1 MLLHAG
7 PLTVAASGDAGAGG
21 PGLVSGT
28 PRVAQPTPA
37 DVAEVRALAPL
48 AADLTIRC
56 GPFGVPAGV
65 TASLPT
71 LEQGDLGGEPDPAR
85 LPCGEPLHRMGSLH
99 PGGWLLLARDDDT
112 VVVGQREGR
121 VGLGTVVEL
130 GLSDGAFQARRSGG
144 WHLQMPDAS
153 RRVEACFSARAD
165 GTTVTLEWMNE
176 QSPDGALD
184 RVDPR
189 VELFESP
196 DSVHF
201 LLHTRSADHL
211 PTENSWTSGTGR
223 VDVTSF
229 DLDAPLGQRQLLN
242 DQQIPPVVVTL
253 LPDGRSSSPRTRPT

>member
-1 MLLHAG
+1 M
-7 PLTVAASGDAGAGG
+7 
-21 PGLVSGT
+21 SGT

-71 LEQGDLGGEPDPAR
+71 LEHETSEESQILRDFLEENPFTG
-85 LPCGEPLHRMGSLH
+85 MGSLH

-153 RRVEACFSARAD
+153 RRVEVCFSARAD
-165 GTTVTLEWMNE
+165 GTTVTVEWMNE

-189 VELFESP
+189 VELFESLN
-196 DSVHF
+196 SVHF
-201 LLHTRSADHL
+201 LLHTRSANHL
-211 PTENSWTSGTGR
+211 PTEKSWTSGTGR
-223 VDVTSF
+223 VEVTSF
-229 DLDAPLGQRQLLN
+229 DLDAPLGQRHLLN

-253 LPDGRSSSPRTRPT
+253 LHGRSSSPRTRPT